1 MKSKLLCLVGIFLL
15 ALSVQVYAQA
25 VKTDTVSKQTAP
37 SPIVKTDKRQLNFVK
52 VNLFG
57 IPLRNYSFQYE
68 RALTK
73 RFSVAISYRKMPSTG
88 LPFKSLISD
97 AVGDEGIEGD
107 ETIENIRISG
117 SAITP
122 EIRLYLGKKGYGR
135 GFYFAPFYRK
145 ATFETNNIPFTY
157 EDADNTGGESSINLS
172 GKFTSN
178 TGGLMMGA
186 QWALGKYVCLDWW
199 ILGAHAGSGTGNF
212 KGLSSKPLS
221 QSDQDAVREEL
232 ESLDIP
238 FVEKTVTVN
247 ANSASLKLEGPWGGI
262 RGGLSLGFKF

>member
-1 MKSKLLCLVGIFLL
+1 MKSKLLCLAGTFLL
-15 ALSVQVYAQA
+15 ALSVQVNAQA
-25 VKTDTVSKQTAP
+25 VKTDTISKQTAP

-68 RALTK
+68 RALSK
-73 RFSVAISYRKMPSTG
+73 RFSVAIAYRTMPSTG

-97 AVGDEGIEGD
+97 AVGDEGIEGE
-107 ETIENIRISG
+107 ETIDNIRISG

-157 EDADNTGGESSINLS
+157 EDSEDTGEENSINLS
-172 GKFTSN
+172 GKFSSN

-199 ILGAHAGSGTGNF
+199 ILGAHFGTGKGDF
-212 KGLSSKPLS
+212 VGLSSKPLS
-221 QSDQDAVREEL
+221 QSDQAAVREEL
-232 ESLDIP
+232 ENLDIP
-238 FVEKTVTVN
+238 FVEKTVNVN
-247 ANSASLKLEGPWGGI
+247 ANSASLKLEGPWGGL